1 VGGSSVRRASCAA
14 VLLALLALAGC
25 KDNGPAAP
33 AAGPAGGGVAAAT
46 AGSAGPAAGG
56 AGDQLTGEALARA
69 RTCLACH
76 QVERK
81 QVGPAYR
88 DVAARFAD
96 DPNAVPTLAKAI
108 RHGGRG
114 QWGAVPMPAQPQV
127 SEAEAAEL
135 ARWVLTLKP

>member
-1 VGGSSVRRASCAA
+1 VGRSFVRRTSCAA
-14 VLLALLALAGC
+14 VLLAFAALAGC
-25 KDNGPAAP
+25 KDNAPATP
-33 AAGPAGGGVAAAT
+33 AAGLAGSGAGAAGSGASSAGARPAGE
-46 AGSAGPAAGG
+46 
-56 AGDQLTGEALARA
+56 QLTGEALARA

-76 QVERK
+76 QVDRK

-96 DPNAVPTLAKAI
+96 DPNAVATLAKAI

-127 SEAEAAEL
+127 SETEAAEL